1 MQSTGYSFQPLSL
14 EGYVG
19 VIHGEVAK
27 LDDHLH
33 VRREVFPLLLLLFLG
48 AGGGAHPLPPH
59 PLAVIDV
66 NHHNVIVVPIP
77 GVKVDVLKP
86 E

>member
-14 EGYVG
+14 EGYIG

-33 VRREVFPLLLLLFLG
+33 VRREVLPLLLLLLLLG
-48 AGGGAHPLPPH
+48 AGPLPPH

>member
-14 EGYVG
+14 EGYIG

-33 VRREVFPLLLLLFLG
+33 VRREVLPLLLLLLLG
-48 AGGGAHPLPPH
+48 AGAGAHPLPPH
-59 PLAVIDV
+59 PLAVLDV

-77 GVKVDVLKP
+77 GVKVEVLKP